1 MKISLQTFFIL
12 RKPIKTESLVCK
24 NASTKVQKSK
34 LIQGH
39 HKKSVGSETWIQ
51 NIEPKLLRQ
60 KARADNYQITDESFL
75 KQIGIICP

>member
-1 MKISLQTFFIL
+1 MNIFFTNFFIL
-12 RKPIKTESLVCK
+12 RKPINTESYEKVQ
-24 NASTKVQKSK
+24 AKVQKSK

-39 HKKSVGSETWIQ
+39 HKKSVGSETWIP

>member
-1 MKISLQTFFIL
+1 MKIFFTNFFYSKKANKN
-12 RKPIKTESLVCK
+12 RKLCK
-24 NASTKVQKSK
+24 SASTKVQKSK

-60 KARADNYQITDESFL
+60 KARADNYQITGESFF
-75 KQIGIICP
+75 KQISIICP

>member
-1 MKISLQTFFIL
+1 M
-12 RKPIKTESLVCK
+12 KTESLVCK
-24 NASTKVQKSK
+24 NTSTKVQKSK

-60 KARADNYQITDESFL
+60 KARADNYQITGESFF
-75 KQIGIICP
+75 